1 MAEAAL
7 TLPKGEFAKHLGV
20 SPGRVS
26 QMISEGKISPD
37 AIDGEGRSARI
48 KVAVAIAQIRERTDV
63 GQRFG
68 NGLATNLENFEKSPT
83 LIAGGATFQ
92 VGGDTIDAQIKR
104 EKLRE
109 VEFKNRDAARK
120 ELEGRGDYV
129 RTYDVQA
136 AVAGMAA
143 SMVTV
148 FEGALSDFAKAIS
161 AKHEL
166 PNRDVLHL
174 LRAEFVAVRARMSD
188 AYERAAERLPI
199 VIEDDRSEG
208 V

>member
-26 QMISEGKISPD
+26 QMISEGKITPD
-37 AIDGEGRSARI
+37 AIEGEGRSARI
-48 KVAVAIAQIRERTDV
+48 RVALAKAQIRERMDV

-68 NGLATNLENFEKSPT
+68 NGLATNLENSEKSPT
-83 LIAGGATFQ
+83 LIAGGATLPPLSDS
-92 VGGDTIDAQIKR
+92 VDAQIKR

-129 RTYDVQA
+129 RAHDVQI

-143 SMVTV
+143 AMVTV
-148 FEGALSDFAKAIS
+148 FEGALSDFAKAIA

-174 LRAEFVAVRARMSD
+174 LRTEFVAVRAR
-188 AYERAAERLPI
+188 ATEALGRAAERLPT
-199 VIEDDRSEG
+199 VLEDDRSEG